1 MAEHSIIEGIS
12 LSENCSSESEG
23 ETSRGRKVLQ
33 LVESVITDDNRQLTL
48 YDRRVYMTLYVIIV
62 IQLNFLYTDTCIHK

>member
-33 LVESVITDDNRQLTL
+33 LVESVAARMCASALSWDGVTL
-48 YDRRVYMTLYVIIV
+48 S
-62 IQLNFLYTDTCIHK
+62 